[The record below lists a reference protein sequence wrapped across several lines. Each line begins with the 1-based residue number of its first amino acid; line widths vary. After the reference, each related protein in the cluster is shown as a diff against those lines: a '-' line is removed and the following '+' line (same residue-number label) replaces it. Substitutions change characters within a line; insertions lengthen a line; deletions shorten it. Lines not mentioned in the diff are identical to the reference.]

1 MVYRTHDNRTSAAPS
16 MIRGVVW
23 EQKQKQNK
31 SSFSLLQFA
40 MEETPRQFYY
50 GDYGYGGYGGGGCCE
65 RKADIITVGGKIVAT
80 FSK

>member
-1 MVYRTHDNRTSAAPS
+1 

-40 MEETPRQFYY
+40 MEGTPRQFYY
-50 GDYGYGGYGGGGCCE
+50 GDYGYGGYGGGCCE